1 MTAFSIKPSYL
12 FLLRALVLEK
22 ETNTN
27 NRVAATTGF
36 IIGQLT
42 RFLSIYYAPLYLALG
57 RPHTI
62 TVLAL
67 PYLFLHLLGNI
78 EKSFFDSGSNNR
90 NSIRNLEI
98 TCVFL
103 NHLILQ
109 LLNTCILPSSTLAR
123 LVSIYMFRCTN
134 KMFFVTS
141 SFFAWLIGQILVLN
155 CFKLVVVWVRKNNYL
170 RSIIRKYLVSNSIFV
185 ILFNCMFGSLLFIL
199 SIQSLGRIPSPIP
212 TQKLSEVSKI
222 EQREKERLKSE
233 EERGV
238 EKEEKSTE
246 EDPSLFSEEKEVVEK
261 ELDWNL
267 KEPDYKVPDSEL
279 EILEKKEN
287 QELDKSLVTLLF
299 DYKRWTRPFRYI
311 KNNRL
316 EQAVRNEMSQY
327 FFDTHQSDGKDRISF
342 THPISLSTFLK
353 MIKTK
358 IPLLSLDKTSSNTLD
373 SGWVYRKKQK
383 LNYLKS
389 DLFNRISNLDKIEIG
404 TTRTRLCISKD
415 ETKQEYLPEKF
426 DPLFKGSYR
435 GRIKRELSPT
445 PPLNETS
452 NDTSNEPVMINS
464 LHALFFKNP
473 QKKPFHLDSK
483 KIKKKLFNVIENTIE
498 TNDKN
503 LKPKSIRI
511 NEISK
516 KIPRW
521 SYKLITELEQISYYK
536 NPPEDHDIRS
546 RKGIS
551 VVIFDLAKEAK
562 PIQAKTPN
570 PNETNQNTN
579 INQTKTKAESDDK
592 DKLFLIRYPQ
602 QSDFRQGLIKDSM
615 RSQRRKIVIE
625 DFFNAN
631 VHSPIFFDRSKKKS
645 FFSFAHLVKIK
656 EFFFYWSSIKRFS
669 TLKYTNEKKK
679 IKKREEKK
687 EQKRREEKERL
698 AIGEAWDAFPA
709 TQIIRGCLLIIQSI
723 LRKNIL
729 LPSLIIGK
737 NVGRMLLF
745 QMPEWSEDFEE
756 LNRETHV
763 KCTYNGVPLA
773 EKKFPENWLT
783 EGIQIKILF
792 PFCIK
797 PWYEEKSLKSR
808 DNFCFLTVWG
818 RETEQ
823 PFGHPR
829 KTHSFCAPVLK
840 EFDKRIQNMKTRICI
855 FLKKLNPSRLKN
867 KKYAKLSSPILKE
880 YIRPIEKIADGNNSS
895 PIEKL
900 KVITD
905 RTSTRK
911 KKLER
916 ITEDKKRVTLE
927 LAMSLSKTSSRLAL
941 SKDFF
946 RLLEKKKNKFKNIL
960 ICKFHFFLFF
970 IKFLRQRIYSDL
982 FLYTLSICRITK
994 ELFMESRTK
1003 LIDKYICKNETNQKR
1018 MNKKLQNQRHFISHL
1033 KKNRFL
1039 KNSESFDDLSH
1050 LSQAYVFYKISQTGI
1065 LNVRNLIYVL
1075 HKPGTSLFI
1084 NNKLK
1089 ESFCTQGRLQSEVLR
1104 TNQWK
1109 FWLIGNYQYDL
1120 SQILWSSLSLQKQKW
1135 QNRIKRYRRSTTD
1148 FLNKRKFGIKLK
1160 LSDYKKQKGPTSVS
1174 NKNQK
1179 DNFQKCYR
1187 YDCLSAKFIHA
1198 EKKSASVIYRST
1210 LPVTKR
1216 QAIFFNKNMSKNNL
1230 FAITRK
1236 IHIHNL
1242 LGKIERVDIPYIE
1255 KKLDQKYLNWEN
1267 LNFSLKTKVN
1277 IESWVTLNSSSNQ
1290 DTSIGTYN
1298 YQLIDEMEFLKF
1310 IDKILKKEKELLSLS
1325 IQPNTELNKPNS
1337 QNYLVDWM
1345 GMNQQ
1350 IFHRPFTNLEFWF
1363 FPEFVLF
1370 LNLYK
1375 TKPWII
1381 QSNLLILNLNLNQ
1394 LKSKKKKKT
1403 TNKQKSKIENQQKSE
1418 TDSQPKSETDSQQ
1431 KGETENQQKSET
1443 EKDLEKDSTQ
1453 SNIEFFLKKYFIFQ
1467 LRGGITFNQ
1476 SFFKNIQIF
1485 CLLLRLKKKNKIILS
1500 FIQRR
1505 KLNLRIV
1512 PRITEKVTKNF
1523 DVPELFKKTGFFF
1536 YPLPLSIKKNGKLI
1550 MYQTISISLIQKI
1563 KHQMNKTYQKQRIIR
1578 TQDNNHFDQLILENI
1593 LSSKHRRE
1601 LRILICLNSN
1611 KWNGV
1616 DTNSLVCNN
1625 NISKT
1630 LNPFWD
1636 KQKKYIEFFLW
1647 PPYRL
1652 QDLACMNRYWFYTH
1666 NGSRFSMLRI
1676 LMYLPLKIR

>member
-1 MTAFSIKPSYL
+1 MGSHLYMNIINSVVVVGLYYGFLTAFSIKPSYL

-27 NRVAATTGF
+27 KRVAATTGF
-36 IIGQLT
+36 IMGQLT

-78 EKSFFDSGSNNR
+78 EKSFFDSGYNNR

-123 LVSIYMFRCTN
+123 LVSIYMFRCNN

-155 CFKLVVVWVRKNNYL
+155 CFELVVVWVRKNNSL
-170 RSIIRKYLVSNSIFV
+170 RSIIQKYLVSNSIFV

-267 KEPDYKVPDSEL
+267 KEPDSKVPDSEF

-373 SGWVYRKKQK
+373 SGWDI
-383 LNYLKS
+383 L
-389 DLFNRISNLDKIEIG
+389 
-404 TTRTRLCISKD
+404 
-415 ETKQEYLPEKF
+415 
-426 DPLFKGSYR
+426 
-435 GRIKRELSPT
+435 
-445 PPLNETS
+445 
-452 NDTSNEPVMINS
+452 NEPVMINR
-464 LHALFFKNP
+464 LHALFFLNP
-473 QKKPFHLDSK
+473 NDQKFEPKLDTFQKHEKKPFQMDSK
-483 KIKKKLFNVIENTIE
+483 KIKTLFNVIENTIQ
-498 TNDKN
+498 TNDK
-503 LKPKSIRI
+503 KSKSQLIKI

-516 KIPRW
+516 KVPHW

-562 PIQAKTPN
+562 PSQANTSK
-570 PNETNQNTN
+570 ETNKNTN
-579 INQTKTKAESDDK
+579 INQTKNKGESDDK

-631 VHSPIFFDRSKKKS
+631 VNSPLFFDRSKKKT
-645 FFSFAHLVKIK
+645 FFSFAHLVKLK
-656 EFFFYWSSIKRFS
+656 EFFFYWSSRKGFS
-669 TLKYTNEKKK
+669 ILKSTNERKKRTN
-679 IKKREEKK
+679 REEKK

-709 TQIIRGCLLIIQSI
+709 TQIIRGCLLITQSI

-729 LPSLIIGK
+729 LPSFIIGK

-745 QMPEWSEDFEE
+745 KTPEWSEDFEE

-792 PFCIK
+792 PFCLK
-797 PWYEEKSLKSR
+797 PWYEDKSLKSR

-829 KTHSFCAPVLK
+829 KTHSFWAPVLK
-840 EFDKRIQNMKTRICI
+840 EFDKRIQNMKARIFI
-855 FLKKLNPSRLKN
+855 RKLNRNRLKN
-867 KKYAKLSSPILKE
+867 KKYEKFSSPILNE
-880 YIRPIEKIADGNNSS
+880 SISPIEKSADGKNSS
-895 PIEKL
+895 PIEKM

-905 RTSTRK
+905 RTSTIK

-916 ITEDKKRVTLE
+916 ITEDKKRITPE
-927 LAMSLSKTSSRLAL
+927 LAMSRSTKSSRLAL

-946 RLLEKKKNKFKNIL
+946 RLLKIKKNRFKKGL
-960 ICKFHFFLFF
+960 IWKFHFCLFF
-970 IKFLRQRIYSDL
+970 IKFFSQRIYSDL

-1003 LIDKYICKNETNQKR
+1003 LIYKYICKNETNKKR
-1018 MNKKLQNQRHFISHL
+1018 INKKPQ
-1033 KKNRFL
+1033 KNRFL
-1039 KNSESFDDLSH
+1039 KNSENFENLSN
-1050 LSQAYVFYKISQTGI
+1050 LSQAYVFYKISQTSI
-1065 LNVRNLIYVL
+1065 LNGRNLISIL
-1075 HKPGTSLFI
+1075 NKSGTSLFI
-1084 NNKLK
+1084 KKKIK
-1089 ESFCTQGRLQSEVLR
+1089 ESFCTQGILKSEVLNQKMKWPG
-1104 TNQWK
+1104 THQWK
-1109 FWLIGNYQYDL
+1109 FWLIGKSQYDL
-1120 SQILWSSLSLQKQKW
+1120 SNILWSSLRLQKQKW
-1135 QNRIKRYRRSTTD
+1135 RNRIKRYRRSTNDYLT
-1148 FLNKRKFGIKLK
+1148 KRNSAIK
-1160 LSDYKKQKGPTSVS
+1160 LSDYKKQNGPNSVS
-1174 NKNQK
+1174 NNNQK

-1187 YDCLSAKFIHA
+1187 YDCLSSKFIHT

-1216 QAIFFNKNMSKNNL
+1216 QAISYNNNMSQNNL

-1236 IHIHNL
+1236 INIHNL
-1242 LGKIERVDIPYIE
+1242 VGKIERVDIPYLE
-1255 KKLDQKYLNWEN
+1255 KNLDRKYLNWEKID
-1267 LNFSLKTKVN
+1267 FSLKNKVN
-1277 IESWVTLNSSSNQ
+1277 IEYWVTVNSSSNQ
-1290 DTSIGTYN
+1290 DTSIGTYK
-1298 YQLIDEMEFLKF
+1298 YQLIDQMEFIQF
-1310 IDKILKKEKELLSLS
+1310 IDQFLKKEKDLLSLS
-1325 IQPNTELNKPNS
+1325 IQSNTEFNQPNS
-1337 QNYLVDWM
+1337 QNSLVDWM

-1363 FPEFVLF
+1363 FPEFVF
-1370 LNLYK
+1370 FFNIYK

-1381 QSNLLILNLNLNQ
+1381 QSNLLISNLNLSQ
-1394 LKSKKKKKT
+1394 LTSKKKNNT
-1403 TNKQKSKIENQQKSE
+1403 ANKQKSKTENQQKVETENQQKSE
-1418 TDSQPKSETDSQQ
+1418 TDSESKSETDSQQ
-1431 KGETENQQKSET
+1431 KVETENQQKSETESQQKGET

-1453 SNIEFFLKKYFIFQ
+1453 SNLEFFLKKYLIFQ

-1485 CLLLRLKKKNKIILS
+1485 CLLLRLKKKKKIMLS
-1500 FIQRR
+1500 CIQRR

-1512 PRITEKVTKNF
+1512 PRINEKVTKNF

-1536 YPLPLSIKKNGKLI
+1536 DPLPLSLKTNGKFI
-1550 MYQTISISLIQKI
+1550 TYQTISTSLIEKI
-1563 KHQMNKTYQKQRIIR
+1563 KHQINKTYQKQRIIQTR
-1578 TQDNNHFDQLILENI
+1578 DNNHFDQLILENL
-1593 LSSKHRRE
+1593 LSSKRRRE

-1616 DTNSLVCNN
+1616 DTNSFVCNN
-1625 NISKT
+1625 NISKKV
-1630 LNPFWD
+1630 NQFWD
-1636 KQKKYIEFFLW
+1636 KKKKYIEFFLW
-1647 PPYRL
+1647 PSYRL
-1652 QDLACMNRYWFYTH
+1652 EDLACMNRYWFDTH
-1666 NGSRFSMLRI
+1666 NGSRFNLLRI